1 MRNGRSLHRF
11 DYRDRKET
19 KMKKIKERLQ
29 RFTKEDF
36 VRAAAIYAVIIFLL
50 VFLVCPLATLF
61 VKAFQ
66 DKDGVF
72 VGLAQFREYFTSS
85 AMVYAISNT
94 FVVAISSTVISVT
107 LAFFFAYALSRKN
120 VPCKSF
126 FRYVGMIPIFAPTML
141 LGIALIYLF
150 GNQGILTSLG
160 LQIPLYG
167 KVGIII
173 AESIYCFPV
182 ATTILMVAFSAAD
195 NRLYEAAD
203 TMGTSAVRKML
214 TITIPNVKYGLI
226 NAIFVAFTYS
236 FTDFGA
242 PSVVG
247 GNYNVLA
254 TDVYKQVV
262 GQQNFNMGAVVGMIL
277 LFPAILS
284 FAVDWFTN
292 KKQSA
297 AINSKSVPYQIKP
310 HRASDIAATIF
321 CIIIALTMLVF
332 FAVAL
337 FASLIKLWPYNLT
350 FTLENYNLAAAGSG
364 SGLTAFKNSI
374 LISLISAFLGTLIT
388 FVGAYII
395 EKTQRFRISR
405 KIAYFL
411 SITPLAIP
419 GTVVGLSF
427 IMFFNAPTF
436 GLPFSEY
443 ALVNPLHGIYGTI
456 WVIIFANMIHFYSV
470 PFSTATTALKRLDK
484 EFETV
489 SESLSVPFYRTFR
502 KVTVPLC
509 FPAICEMWV
518 YFFVNSLVTVSAVVF
533 LYSPTAPITSVMIVS
548 MQGAGQTAPAA
559 AMCMLLLF
567 INLIVRL
574 LYEAFSQWMKKGK
587 AYA

>member
-1 MRNGRSLHRF
+1 MR
-11 DYRDRKET
+11 
-19 KMKKIKERLQ
+19 KIKERIQ
-29 RFTKEDF
+29 RCTKEEI
-36 VRAAAIYAVIIFLL
+36 VRFIAIYAVVVFLVL
-50 VFLVCPLATLF
+50 FLVCPLCTLF
-61 VKAFQ
+61 IKAFQ

-72 VGLAQFREYFTSS
+72 VGLAQFAKYFSS
-85 AMVYAISNT
+85 KAMVYAISNT
-94 FVVAISSTVISVT
+94 FFIAIVSTLIAVT
-107 LAFFFAYALSRKN
+107 LAFIFAYALSRKN

-126 FRYVGMIPIFAPTML
+126 FRYIGMMPLFAPTMM

-150 GNQGILTSLG
+150 GNKGILTALG
-160 LQIPLYG
+160 LSIPLYG

-195 NRLYEAAD
+195 NRLYEAAE
-203 TMGTSAVRKML
+203 TMGTSPVRKML

-226 NAIFVAFTYS
+226 SAFFVAFTYS

-262 GQQNFNMGAVVGMIL
+262 GQQNFNMGAVVGIIL
-277 LFPAILS
+277 LFPALLS
-284 FAVDWFTN
+284 FVVDRITSQ
-292 KKQSA
+292 KQSA
-297 AINSKSVPYQIKP
+297 AISAKSVPYQIKP
-310 HRASDIAATIF
+310 HKASDIGATVF
-321 CIIIALTMLVF
+321 CVVIAGAMILF

-350 FTLENYNLAAAGSG
+350 FTLSNYDLTAVAAGNG
-364 SGLTAFKNSI
+364 SVAFKNSI
-374 LISLISAFLGTLIT
+374 MISLLTAFLGTVVT
-388 FVGAYII
+388 FMGAYLID
-395 EKTQRFRISR
+395 KSKSFPVSR

-419 GTVVGLSF
+419 GTVIGLSF
-427 IMFFNAPTF
+427 IMFFNASVF
-436 GLPFSEY
+436 QIPFTDY
-443 ALVNPLHGIYGTI
+443 GIVNPFHGIYGTI
-456 WVIIFANMIHFYSV
+456 WIILLANMIHFYSV
-470 PFSTATTALKRLDK
+470 PFSTATTALKRIDR

-489 SESLSVPFYRTFR
+489 SESMGVPFYRTLW
-502 KVTVPLC
+502 KVTIPMC

-518 YFFVNSLVTVSAVVF
+518 YFFVNALVTVSAVVF
-533 LYSPTAPITSVMIVS
+533 LYSPASPIASVMIVS

-567 INLIVRL
+567 INLGVRL
-574 LYEAFSQWMKKGK
+574 IYEIVHKRQMRKK
-587 AYA
+587 

>member
-1 MRNGRSLHRF
+1 
-11 DYRDRKET
+11 
-19 KMKKIKERLQ
+19 MKKISQRLQ
-29 RFTKEDF
+29 RFTKEDL
-36 VRAAAIYAVIIFLL
+36 VRAAAVYAVIVFLL
-50 VFLVCPLATLF
+50 VFLVFPLATLF

-72 VGLAQFREYFTSS
+72 VGLAHFAEYFTSRS
-85 AMVYAISNT
+85 MVYSISNT
-94 FVVAISSTVISVT
+94 FVISIWSTVISVT
-107 LAFFFAYALSRKN
+107 LAFFYAYALSRKN
-120 VPCKSF
+120 VPAKSF
-126 FRYVGMIPIFAPTML
+126 FRYVGMVPIFAPTML

-160 LQIPLYG
+160 LEIPLYG

-173 AESIYCFPV
+173 SESIYCFPA

-195 NRLYEAAD
+195 NRLYEAAE
-203 TMGTSAVRKML
+203 TMGTSALRKMV

-226 NAIFVAFTYS
+226 NAIFVSFTYS

-262 GQQNFNMGAVVGMIL
+262 GQQM
-277 LFPAILS
+277 
-284 FAVDWFTN
+284 
-292 KKQSA
+292 
-297 AINSKSVPYQIKP
+297 
-310 HRASDIAATIF
+310 
-321 CIIIALTMLVF
+321 F

-337 FASLIKLWPYNLT
+337 FASLIKLRPYNLT
-350 FTLENYNLAAAGSG
+350 FTLDNYNLSEAGSG

-388 FVGAYII
+388 FIGAYII
-395 EKTQRFRISR
+395 EKTQQKFRISR

-427 IMFFNAPTF
+427 IMFFNASAF
-436 GLPFSEY
+436 NIPFTQY
-443 ALVNPLHGIYGTI
+443 AVLNPLHGIYGTI
-456 WVIIFANMIHFYSV
+456 WIIVFANLIHFYSV

-489 SESLSVPFYRTFR
+489 SESLSVPFYRTFA

-574 LYEAFSQWMKKGK
+574 LYEALSHALKKREK
-587 AYA
+587 KLKV

>member
-1 MRNGRSLHRF
+1 MRP
-11 DYRDRKET
+11 RDRKGT
-19 KMKKIKERLQ
+19 VMNKIRERLQ
-29 RFTKEDF
+29 RVTKEDF
-36 VRAAAIYAVIIFLL
+36 VRGAAIYAVVVFLL

-66 DKDGVF
+66 DKDGLF
-72 VGLAQFREYFTSS
+72 VGLAQFREYFTSR
-85 AMVYAISNT
+85 AMVYSIGNT
-94 FVVAISSTVISVT
+94 FVVAIWSTVISVA

-120 VPCKSF
+120 VPCRSF

-160 LQIPLYG
+160 IEIPLYG

-173 AESIYCFPV
+173 AESIYCFPA

-195 NRLYEAAD
+195 NRLYEAAE
-203 TMGTSAVRKML
+203 TMGTSAFRKMV

-226 NAIFVAFTYS
+226 NAIFVSFTYS

-284 FAVDWFTN
+284 FVVDWFTN

-310 HRASDIAATIF
+310 HPASDFAATLF
-321 CIIIALTMLVF
+321 CIIVTLAMLLF

-350 FTLENYNLAAAGSG
+350 FTLDNYNLAEAGSG
-364 SGLTAFKNSI
+364 SGLTAFRNSI
-374 LISLISAFLGTLIT
+374 LISLISAFLGTFIT
-388 FVGAYII
+388 FVGAYMI
-395 EKTQRFRISR
+395 EKTQQKFVISR

-427 IMFFNAPTF
+427 IMFFNASSF
-436 GLPFSEY
+436 AIPFTEY

-456 WVIIFANMIHFYSV
+456 WIIVFANLIHFFSV

-574 LYEAFSQWMKKGK
+574 LYEGLRHYLEARKKRQ
-587 AYA
+587 

>member
-1 MRNGRSLHRF
+1 MNRVKEKIQRCTREDVVRF
-11 DYRDRKET
+11 
-19 KMKKIKERLQ
+19 I
-29 RFTKEDF
+29 
-36 VRAAAIYAVIIFLL
+36 AIYAVAVFLIL
-50 VFLVCPLATLF
+50 FLVCPLCTLF
-61 VKAFQ
+61 MKAFQ
-66 DKDGVF
+66 DKSGTF
-72 VGLAQFREYFTSS
+72 VGLSQFAEYFSS
-85 AMVYAISNT
+85 RAMVYSISNT
-94 FVVAISSTVISVT
+94 FFVAIVSTLISVT
-107 LAFFFAYALSRKN
+107 LAFFFSYALSRKN
-120 VPCKSF
+120 VPFKGF

-150 GNQGILTSLG
+150 GNKGILTALG

-195 NRLYEAAD
+195 NRLYEAAE
-203 TMGTSAVRKML
+203 TMGTSALRKML
-214 TITIPNVKYGLI
+214 TITIPNVKYGLVS
-226 NAIFVAFTYS
+226 ALFVSFTYS

-262 GQQNFNMGAVVGMIL
+262 GQQNFNMGAVVGIIL
-277 LFPAILS
+277 LFPAVLS
-284 FAVDWFTN
+284 FAVDRITS

-297 AINSKSVPYQIKP
+297 SIGAKAVPYQIKP
-310 HRASDIAATIF
+310 HKASDFIATLF
-321 CIIIALTMLVF
+321 CIAITLAMLLF

-350 FTLENYNLAAAGSG
+350 FTLSNYDLSNAAAGNG
-364 SGLTAFKNSI
+364 AEAFRNSI
-374 LISLISAFLGTLIT
+374 LISIISAFLGTILT
-388 FVGAYII
+388 FLGAYMI
-395 EKTQRFRISR
+395 EKNQRFAVSRRIT
-405 KIAYFL
+405 YFL

-427 IMFFNAPTF
+427 IMFFNASAF
-436 GLPFSEY
+436 RIPFTEY
-443 ALVNPLHGIYGTI
+443 ALVNPFHGIYGTI
-456 WVIIFANMIHFYSV
+456 WIIVLANMVHFYSV
-470 PFSTATTALKRLDK
+470 PFSTATTALKRMDK

-489 SESLSVPFYRTFR
+489 SESLAVPFYKTMR
-502 KVTVPLC
+502 KVTIPLC
-509 FPAICEMWV
+509 APAICEMWV

-533 LYSPTAPITSVMIVS
+533 LYSPASPIASVMIVS

-567 INLIVRL
+567 INLGMRL
-574 LYEAFSQWMKKGK
+574 LYEGLRKHQEKK
-587 AYA
+587 AVRR

>member
-1 MRNGRSLHRF
+1 MEQIKAKFRGSTV
-11 DYRDRKET
+11 RKGHL
-19 KMKKIKERLQ
+19 KQ
-29 RFTKEDF
+29 RGKAKEDCA
-36 VRAAAIYAVIIFLL
+36 RAVLIYAVILFLVLFL
-50 VFLVCPLATLF
+50 VFPLCTLF
-61 VKAFQ
+61 MKAFQ
-66 DKDGVF
+66 DKNGVF
-72 VGLAQFREYFTSS
+72 VGLTQFVKYFQSKTL
-85 AMVYAISNT
+85 VYSISHTFYIAI
-94 FVVAISSTVISVT
+94 ISTLISVT
-107 LAFFFAYALSRKN
+107 LAFLFSYSLSRKN
-120 VPCKSF
+120 VPCKGF
-126 FRYVGMIPIFAPTML
+126 FRYMGMIPLFAPTML

-150 GNQGILTSLG
+150 GNKGILTGLG

-203 TMGTSAVRKML
+203 TMGTSALRKMF

-226 NAIFVAFTYS
+226 SAVFVAFTYS

-262 GQQNFNMGAVVGMIL
+262 GQQNFNMGAVVGIVL

-284 FAVDWFTN
+284 FAVDRITN

-297 AINSKSVPYQIKP
+297 AISAKSVAYQIKP
-310 HRASDIAATIF
+310 HRPTDVAATIF
-321 CIIIALTMLVF
+321 CIAVTAAMLLF

-337 FASLIKLWPYNLT
+337 FASVIKLWPYNLT
-350 FTLENYNLAAAGSG
+350 FTLSNYDLSKVASG
-364 SGLTAFKNSI
+364 DGYTAFKNSI
-374 LISLISAFLGTLIT
+374 LISLISAFLGTVIT
-388 FVGAYII
+388 FLGAYII
-395 EKTQRFRISR
+395 EKNKKFKLSR
-405 KIAYFL
+405 RLAYLL

-427 IMFFNAPTF
+427 IMYFNAPHF
-436 GLPFSEY
+436 NIPFLKGYIIE
-443 ALVNPLHGIYGTI
+443 NPFHGIYGTI
-456 WVIIFANMIHFYSV
+456 WIIVLANMIHFYSV
-470 PFSTATTALKRLDK
+470 PFSTATCALKRLDK

-489 SESLSVPFYRTFR
+489 SESLAVPFYRTLGR
-502 KVTVPLC
+502 VTLPMC
-509 FPAICEMWV
+509 MPAICEMWV

-533 LYSPTAPITSVMIVS
+533 LFSPAAPIASVAIVS
-548 MQGAGQTAPAA
+548 MEGAGQTAPAA

-567 INLIVRL
+567 INLFVRL
-574 LYEAFSQWMKKGK
+574 IYENVKKYK
-587 AYA
+587 KVRA

>member
-1 MRNGRSLHRF
+1 
-11 DYRDRKET
+11 
-19 KMKKIKERLQ
+19 MKKISQRLQ
-29 RFTKEDF
+29 RFTKEDL
-36 VRAAAIYAVIIFLL
+36 VRAAAVYAVIVFLL
-50 VFLVCPLATLF
+50 VFLVFPLATLF

-72 VGLAQFREYFTSS
+72 VGLAHFAEYFTSRS
-85 AMVYAISNT
+85 MVYSISNT
-94 FVVAISSTVISVT
+94 FVISIWSTVISVT
-107 LAFFFAYALSRKN
+107 LAFFYAYALSRKN
-120 VPCKSF
+120 VPAKSF
-126 FRYVGMIPIFAPTML
+126 FRYVGMVPIFAPTML

-160 LQIPLYG
+160 LEIPLYG

-173 AESIYCFPV
+173 SESIYCFPA

-195 NRLYEAAD
+195 NRLYEAAE
-203 TMGTSAVRKML
+203 TMGTSALRKMV

-226 NAIFVAFTYS
+226 NAIFVSFTYS

-262 GQQNFNMGAVVGMIL
+262 GQQNFNMGAVVGIIL

-284 FAVDWFTN
+284 FIVDWFTN

-310 HRASDIAATIF
+310 HRASDIAATVF
-321 CIIIALTMLVF
+321 CIIVALAMILF

-350 FTLENYNLAAAGSG
+350 FTLDNYNLSEAGSG

-388 FVGAYII
+388 FIGAYII
-395 EKTQRFRISR
+395 EKTQQKFRISR

-427 IMFFNAPTF
+427 IMFFNASAF
-436 GLPFSEY
+436 NIPFTQY
-443 ALVNPLHGIYGTI
+443 AVLNPLHGIYGTI
-456 WVIIFANMIHFYSV
+456 WIIVFANLIHFYSV

-489 SESLSVPFYRTFR
+489 SESLSVPFYRTFA

-574 LYEAFSQWMKKGK
+574 LYEALSHALKKREK
-587 AYA
+587 KLKV

>member
-1 MRNGRSLHRF
+1 MRP
-11 DYRDRKET
+11 RDRKGT
-19 KMKKIKERLQ
+19 VMNKIRERLQ
-29 RFTKEDF
+29 RVTKEDF
-36 VRAAAIYAVIIFLL
+36 VRGAAIYAVVVFLL

-66 DKDGVF
+66 DKDGLF
-72 VGLAQFREYFTSS
+72 VGLAQFREYFTSR
-85 AMVYAISNT
+85 AMVYSIGNT
-94 FVVAISSTVISVT
+94 FVVAIWSTVISVT

-120 VPCKSF
+120 VPCRSF

-160 LQIPLYG
+160 IEIPLYG

-173 AESIYCFPV
+173 AESIYCFPA

-195 NRLYEAAD
+195 NRLYEAAE
-203 TMGTSAVRKML
+203 TMGTSAFRKMV

-226 NAIFVAFTYS
+226 NAIFVSFTYS

-284 FAVDWFTN
+284 FVVDWFTN

-310 HRASDIAATIF
+310 HPASDFAATLF
-321 CIIIALTMLVF
+321 CIIVTLAMLLF

-350 FTLENYNLAAAGSG
+350 FTLDNYNLAEAGSG
-364 SGLTAFKNSI
+364 SGLTAFRNSI
-374 LISLISAFLGTLIT
+374 LISLISAFLGTFIT
-388 FVGAYII
+388 FVGAYMI
-395 EKTQRFRISR
+395 EKTQQKFVISR

-427 IMFFNAPTF
+427 IMFFNASSF
-436 GLPFSEY
+436 AIPFTEY

-456 WVIIFANMIHFYSV
+456 WIIVFANLIHFFSV

-574 LYEAFSQWMKKGK
+574 LYEGLRHYLEARKKRQ
-587 AYA
+587 